1 MQHNQVT
8 SRLQCRKSSKVFS
21 TKSNLRKH
29 QRSVRCDKKKKYAM
43 KLAIS
48 SDFIYIYPSIVAI
61 FHYIFSIIHR
71 KSNEV
76 IVKQEDKKVNLDFR
90 LVSYDLRSKK

>member
-8 SRLQCRKSSKVFS
+8 FRLQCRKSPKVFS

-29 QRSVRCDKKKKYAM
+29 QRSIHCDKKKRYAM

-48 SDFIYIYPSIVAI
+48 SDFIYISKYCSNISL
-61 FHYIFSIIHR
+61 HQ

-76 IVKQEDKKVNLDFR
+76 IIKQEDKKVNLDF
-90 LVSYDLRSKK
+90 L